1 MSPPKKISK
10 PRSTE
15 ESIPDEDWL
24 KQSPSHVNFFDNL
37 SDSDEDDFNDNEE
50 VFIPS
55 ESDRELQ
62 LVSRVA
68 HARRMRFNFKQ

>member
-1 MSPPKKISK
+1 MEDTEIE
-10 PRSTE
+10 TE
-15 ESIPDEDWL
+15 ESD
-24 KQSPSHVNFFDNL
+24 HHL

-68 HARRMRFNFKQ
+68 HARRMRLNFKQ

>member
-1 MSPPKKISK
+1 MDDTEIE
-10 PRSTE
+10 TE
-15 ESIPDEDWL
+15 ESD
-24 KQSPSHVNFFDNL
+24 HHL
-37 SDSDEDDFNDNEE
+37 SDSDEDDFNDDE

-55 ESDRELQ
+55 ESDRELL

>member
-1 MSPPKKISK
+1 MDDTEIE
-10 PRSTE
+10 TE
-15 ESIPDEDWL
+15 ESD
-24 KQSPSHVNFFDNL
+24 HHL
-37 SDSDEDDFNDNEE
+37 SDSDEDDFNDDEE

-55 ESDRELQ
+55 ESDRELL